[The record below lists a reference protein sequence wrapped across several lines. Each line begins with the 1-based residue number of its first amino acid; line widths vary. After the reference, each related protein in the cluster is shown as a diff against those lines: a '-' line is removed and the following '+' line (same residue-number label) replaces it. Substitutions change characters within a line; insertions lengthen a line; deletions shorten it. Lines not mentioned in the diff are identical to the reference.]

1 MAAAARR
8 NGPPAGFG
16 GFDDTMR
23 SDSTRPRGPEPSEAA
38 EVRPAVEAARRYLLS
53 IQREDGHWCGEL
65 EGDTILES
73 EYLLTLYFLGRAS
86 EPRFAKAAEHLRRQQ
101 LPDGGWAI
109 YPGGAAEV
117 SSSVKAYFALKLA
130 GDDPEAP
137 HMVRA
142 RTVIRA
148 QGGVD
153 ACNSFTR
160 IYLAIFGQTR
170 WSDCP
175 AVPPELVLLPE
186 WLPFNLYRI
195 SSWSRA
201 IVVPLSILWASKPS
215 CPVPPERSID
225 ELRVAGA
232 DLPAGKP
239 SPPRLGRERFWRATF
254 TVIDRV
260 LHGIESLGWT
270 PLRRQALRKAE
281 AWILKRLEKSG
292 GLGAIFPPIIN
303 TIIALRSLGYPLDD
317 PTLKSQMEEL
327 ERLELEDEET
337 LRVQP
342 CFSAVWD
349 TALAILALRESGL
362 AEDHPDLLRGAAW
375 LVDREVREPG
385 DWART
390 NPKVPPG
397 GWFFE
402 YENESYPD
410 TDDTAE
416 VLTALAAVRF
426 SDPKL
431 DERRVAA
438 AERGWTWQLAMQ
450 NRDGGWGAFDR
461 DCDNEVLTWIPFADH
476 NAMID
481 PSCEDITGRT
491 LEAME
496 RAKFPPE
503 HPAMRRAVTFLS
515 RRQESDGTWYGRWG
529 CNYIYGT
536 WLALRGLKRAGV
548 DLADERWQRGAA
560 WLRRHQN
567 DDGGW
572 GELPR
577 SYDDASR
584 KGIGP
589 STPSQTAWA
598 LMGLM
603 AAGDS
608 TSASVQRA
616 VRYLLENQLYDGSWQ
631 DAYWTGT
638 GFPKVFYLR
647 YHLYATYF
655 PLWALAEYGASLAG
669 AATVRER
676 ASDAEVARRPVPSPS
691 PSRLAGPHFDPDD
704 EEAGAR

>member
-1 MAAAARR
+1 MRTESSRSAGQEAA
-8 NGPPAGFG
+8 
-16 GFDDTMR
+16 
-23 SDSTRPRGPEPSEAA
+23 EAA

-73 EYLLTLYFLGRAS
+73 EYLLTLYFLGRHR
-86 EPRFAKAAEHLRRQQ
+86 EPRFAKAAEYLRRQQ
-101 LPDGGWAI
+101 MPDGGWAT
-109 YPGGAAEV
+109 YPGGPAEV

-130 GDDPEAP
+130 GDDPAAP
-137 HMVRA
+137 HMERA
-142 RTVIRA
+142 RALIRA
-148 QGGVD
+148 QGGIA

-160 IYLAIFGQTR
+160 IYLAIFGQAS
-170 WSDCP
+170 WADCP
-175 AVPPELVLLPE
+175 AVPPELVLLPD
-186 WLPFNLYRI
+186 WLPFNIYKI

-215 CPVPPERSID
+215 CAVPPELAIG
-225 ELRVAGA
+225 ELVVDRDSA
-232 DLPAGKP
+232 PAGKP
-239 SPPRLGRERFWRATF
+239 EPARLGRERLWRAAF
-254 TVIDRV
+254 TLIDRG
-260 LHGIESLGWT
+260 LHAIERWGWT
-270 PLRRQALRKAE
+270 PLRRQAMRKAE
-281 AWILKRLEKSG
+281 AWIVKRLEKSG

-303 TIIALRSLGYPLDD
+303 TILALKSLGYPTDD
-317 PTLKSQMEEL
+317 PTLVSQMEEL
-327 ERLELEDEET
+327 QRLEIEDDET

-349 TALAILALRESGL
+349 TALAILALREAGMP
-362 AEDHPDLLRGAAW
+362 ADHPDLLRGAAW

-385 DWART
+385 DWSKSSPA
-390 NPKVPPG
+390 VPPG

-402 YENESYPD
+402 YENEFYPD

-416 VLTALAAVRF
+416 VLTALSAVRF
-426 SDPKL
+426 PDARL
-431 DERRVAA
+431 DERRRSSLD
-438 AERGWTWQLAMQ
+438 RGWTWQLGMQ

-491 LEAME
+491 LEAMD
-496 RAKFPPE
+496 RTGFPPE
-503 HPAMRRAVTFLS
+503 HPAIRRAVTFLS
-515 RRQESDGTWYGRWG
+515 RKQESDGTWYGRWG

-548 DLADERWQRGAA
+548 DLAEERWQRGAA
-560 WLRRHQN
+560 LLRRHQN
-567 DDGGW
+567 EDGGW

-577 SYDDASR
+577 SYEDPSR

-589 STPSQTAWA
+589 STPSQTAW
-598 LMGLM
+598 GLM
-603 AAGDS
+603 ALFAAGD
-608 TSASVQRA
+608 TESASVSRA
-616 VRYLLENQLYDGSWQ
+616 VRYLLQNQLYDGSWK

-655 PLWALAEYGASLAG
+655 PLWALAEY
-669 AATVRER
+669 AAARGRSRER
-676 ASDAEVARRPVPSPS
+676 AASVERQAVASRDRRREVVSDSDS
-691 PSRLAGPHFDPDD
+691 

>member
-1 MAAAARR
+1 MRNETSRPTGREGSAAAAAP
-8 NGPPAGFG
+8 G
-16 GFDDTMR
+16 
-23 SDSTRPRGPEPSEAA
+23 
-38 EVRPAVEAARRYLLS
+38 EVRPAIEAARRYLLS

-73 EYLLTLYFLGRAS
+73 EYLLTLWFLGRAS
-86 EPRFAKAAEHLRRQQ
+86 EPRFGKAAEYLRRQQ
-101 LPDGGWAI
+101 LPEGGWAL
-109 YPGGAAEV
+109 YPGGPAEV

-130 GDDPEAP
+130 GDDPQAP

-142 RTVIRA
+142 REVIRA
-148 QGGVD
+148 QGGIG

-160 IYLAIFGQTR
+160 IYLAIFGQAS

-175 AVPPELVLLPE
+175 AVPPELVLLPD
-186 WLPFNLYRI
+186 WLPFNVYKM

-201 IVVPLSILWASKPS
+201 IVVPLSILWAAKPS
-215 CPVPPERSID
+215 CPIPPEKSIA
-225 ELRVAGA
+225 ELVVDAA
-232 DLPAGKP
+232 DAPAGKP
-239 SPPRLGRERFWRATF
+239 APPRLGRERFWRAAF

-260 LHGIESLGWT
+260 LHGIERLRWT
-270 PLRRQALRKAE
+270 PLRRQAMRKAE

-303 TIIALRSLGYPLDD
+303 TIIALRCLGYPLDD

-342 CFSAVWD
+342 CFSAIWD
-349 TALAILALRESGL
+349 TALAIVTLRESGL
-362 AEDHPDLLRGAAW
+362 PEDHRDLLRGAAW

-385 DWART
+385 DWSRST
-390 NPKVPPG
+390 PNVPPG

-402 YENESYPD
+402 YENEFYPD

-416 VLTALAAVRF
+416 VLTALGAVRF
-426 SDPKL
+426 SEARL
-431 DERRVAA
+431 EERRRAA
-438 AERGWTWQLAMQ
+438 VDRGWTWQLAMQ

-491 LEAME
+491 LEAMYG
-496 RAKFPPE
+496 AGFPPE
-503 HPAMRRAVTFLS
+503 HPAVRRAVTFLT
-515 RRQESDGTWYGRWG
+515 RAQESDGTWYGRWG
-529 CNYIYGT
+529 CNYVYGT

-548 DLADERWQRGAA
+548 DLSPERWQRGAA

-567 DDGGW
+567 EDGGW

-577 SYDDASR
+577 SYDDPSR

-598 LMGLM
+598 LMALM
-603 AAGDS
+603 AAGDRDS
-608 TSASVQRA
+608 DSVRRG

-655 PLWALAEYGASLAG
+655 PLWALAEYAASPGDVPAPSAESG
-669 AATVRER
+669 EASYARSPVR
-676 ASDAEVARRPVPSPS
+676 RRDP
-691 PSRLAGPHFDPDD
+691 FDP
-704 EEAGAR
+704 EETDSR